1 MHFKRTLESKVST
14 ILQEINRETGSIFY
28 YLFIY
33 LITIAAGLSTEE
45 GPWFTS
51 EPSSWLEFT
60 NQTGG
65 SVSCSA
71 GGHPAPQVV
80 WMTAGND
87 AALIATGPGLMTTTS
102 EVSGLRRV
110 VVSSRSGESGD
121 SLIYNNASLIFM
133 PFSATAYRPDVHSTT
148 YRCRATNSAGT
159 ILSREMKLKTGK
171 QYRLS

>member
-1 MHFKRTLESKVST
+1 MDQYFIT
-14 ILQEINRETGSIFY
+14 F
-28 YLFIY
+28 FIY
-33 LITIAAGLSTEE
+33 LITTTGGLATEE

-110 VVSSRSGESGD
+110 VVSSRNGESGD

-171 QYRLS
+171 QYFLQIRIW